1 MMSPDSLNSR
11 LTPEELGQII
21 DALHR
26 DCDCCEPEAAA
37 QESRFTCEPLGDETP

>member
-1 MMSPDSLNSR
+1 MSLDRLEFR

-26 DCDCCEPEAAA
+26 DCECCEPEAAA
-37 QESRFTCEPLGDETP
+37 QASRFTCEPLVDDTP